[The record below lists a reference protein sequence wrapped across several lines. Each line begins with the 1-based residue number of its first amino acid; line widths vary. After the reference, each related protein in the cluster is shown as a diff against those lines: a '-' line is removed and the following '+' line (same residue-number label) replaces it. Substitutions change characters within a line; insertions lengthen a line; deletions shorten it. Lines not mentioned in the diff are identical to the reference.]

1 MKILMFMVSCQS
13 ARVGETCFYIDQDI
27 NNYSTFIIQLAITH
41 LYILH
46 LQIITKDRGLK
57 LDKVHIG
64 MLDLC
69 KKVTV
74 SLDDT
79 IILHG
84 GGDKKFIEERCEQIS
99 DIFLFCSNTDSSING
114 SMFDKEKAQ
123 ERLSKLSGGVSVFKV
138 GGASEAQVGERKDR
152 VTYALNATKVA
163 VEEGI
168 LLGGSVALLYSS
180 RVLNYLQN
188 ANNDQKRGVEII
200 QNALKAPTFIISR
213 KCFGV
218 NGDFVVGNSL
228 DQDNV
233 NLGYDASKGMFQI
246 STHEGTQNSL
256 CHLSL
261 AYV

>member
-1 MKILMFMVSCQS
+1 MKILMFMVSCRRLRLNAYGIIPALEFKVAMEES
-13 ARVGETCFYIDQDI
+13 ARVKKLLITEDQ
-27 NNYSTFIIQLAITH
+27 
-41 LYILH
+41 
-46 LQIITKDRGLK
+46 GLK

-64 MLDLC
+64 MLGTA
-69 KKVTV
+69 KKLRT
-74 SLDDT
+74 SM
-79 IILHG
+79 
-84 GGDKKFIEERCEQIS
+84 E
-99 DIFLFCSNTDSSING
+99 NSS

-123 ERLSKLSGGVSVFKV
+123 ERLSKLSGGVVVFKV

-152 VTYALNATKVA
+152 VIDALNATKA
-163 VEEGI
+163 TVEEGI

-180 RVLNYLQN
+180 RVLNYLQT

-200 QNALKAPTFIISR
+200 QNALKAPTFIISENA
-213 KCFGV
+213 GV
-218 NGDFVVGNSL
+218 NGDFVVGKLL

-261 AYV
+261 LTFCLSHMTYGYFCCCVGKWHLIPETRCF

>member
-1 MKILMFMVSCQS
+1 MKILMFMVSCRRRRLNAYGIIPALEFKVAMEES

-27 NNYSTFIIQLAITH
+27 NLITED
-41 LYILH
+41 
-46 LQIITKDRGLK
+46 QGLK

-64 MLDLC
+64 MLGTA
-69 KKVTV
+69 KKLRT
-74 SLDDT
+74 SL
-79 IILHG
+79 
-84 GGDKKFIEERCEQIS
+84 E
-99 DIFLFCSNTDSSING
+99 NSS

-123 ERLSKLSGGVSVFKV
+123 ERLSKLSGGVTVFKV
-138 GGASEAQVGERKDR
+138 GGDSEAQVGERKDR
-152 VTYALNATKVA
+152 VTDALNATKAA

-180 RVLNYLQN
+180 RVLNYLET

-200 QNALKAPTFIISR
+200 QNALKAHTFIISENA
-213 KCFGV
+213 GV
-218 NGDFVVGNSL
+218 NGNFVVGKLL

-261 AYV
+261 LMFKIFNT